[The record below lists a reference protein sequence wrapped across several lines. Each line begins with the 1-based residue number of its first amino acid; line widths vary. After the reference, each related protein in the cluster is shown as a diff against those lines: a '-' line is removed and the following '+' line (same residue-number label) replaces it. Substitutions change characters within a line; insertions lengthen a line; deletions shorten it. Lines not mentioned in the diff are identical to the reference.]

1 MEEPDALE
9 CEPGKRQI
17 FVMKK
22 GEKPVQL
29 DHCAGEVDFLGAL
42 RSEFLNEIIVPLL
55 GNRAVGYATFVN
67 TPKREIGVLLRK
79 MPEQFLNLFARRCW
93 CLPIID

>member
-1 MEEPDALE
+1 LGHSFGASKIVEEPDALE

-29 DHCAGEVDFLGAL
+29 DHCTGEVDFPGAL
-42 RSEFLNEIIVPLL
+42 QSEFLNKIIVPLL
-55 GNRAVGYATFVN
+55 DN
-67 TPKREIGVLLRK
+67 
-79 MPEQFLNLFARRCW
+79 
-93 CLPIID
+93 